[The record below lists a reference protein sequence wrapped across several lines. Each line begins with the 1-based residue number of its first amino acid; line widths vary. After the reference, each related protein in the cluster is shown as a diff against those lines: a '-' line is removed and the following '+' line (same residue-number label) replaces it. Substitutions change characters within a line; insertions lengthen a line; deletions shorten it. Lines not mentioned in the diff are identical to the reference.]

1 MGGISAGVGL
11 ISGIDT
17 TALIEQLLAVESRI
31 KFPIQARIARLSTAK
46 SALLDIN
53 SRLLTLQGTASAFRT
68 NDIFNS
74 VLATSSNSDA
84 LGVTAS
90 GSPQPGSYAFI
101 VKRLAS
107 SSQFLSHGF
116 STRDS
121 TPLGLDTLGIE
132 LGNGR
137 LTREQPL
144 SELNGGDGVQRGRF
158 KITDRSGATAEIDLS
173 DATSLNEVIDAI
185 NSASGISV
193 SASIDGNG
201 LSLEDFSGGSGTLTV
216 VDGVGNSTASDLG
229 IAGTSTS
236 NTLVGTDVNVL
247 GMNTTLSSLN
257 DDRGVLIRD
266 SVTDFTLTV
275 DGNDFNID
283 LGRVD
288 SPITGETL
296 LSKLNN
302 GDGVSINDDPEQ
314 GDFTIVS
321 STGVSVTIDLGRVL
335 DEDGLTIQDE
345 VETVQDL
352 IDRVN
357 GALTEEFGAGGVTMT
372 LNADANGFVMN
383 DTLGGPDELRV
394 EGEGIGGDSTAEDLG
409 IFGTAVSGTLQGD
422 VLRNEVQTARATTIG
437 DLAQRVNSATGG
449 RVFVN
454 ITSDGQGIE
463 FDASGFTIALS
474 EGSPGFTGDAADI
487 PARTLSDLGFVIDG
501 SSGTTLSGE
510 RILSGLGTSL
520 ISGLNGGSGIGTGD
534 SLTITD
540 TDGGSVTLTGL
551 SFAQTMSELI
561 EMAQDQIDQS
571 SVQVDFGL
579 DPSGSSLQ
587 VKSLNSSNSQA
598 LAISGDLASGLGLN
612 IVALGDVITG
622 SNLEL
627 QYVTQSTQLSDMN
640 YGRGIGTG
648 SFRLTDSTG
657 ATATVQIGKD
667 VESLYEVM
675 KLINTRGLQIRAEI
689 NANGD
694 GLELIDTT
702 TETGTVAVS
711 KMKVEDLS
719 GTVANGLRISGESE
733 TVGGLIDG
741 SYSINVDLDPTD
753 TIDDLIAKLAEANA
767 PISATVLN
775 TGDGN
780 KPWFLSM
787 TSDITGAAGD
797 LVINTGGVDLGLDQL
812 VQGQDAQAFIGSD
825 DPASGLL
832 VSSST
837 NEMNGVIEGVS
848 LDLKQAGPDPI
859 TVKIE
864 RDDDSVVAAVKA
876 FTDAFNEAISRID
889 EYDSYDSENEVR
901 GPLLGDSTAG
911 LVRTRLFSTLQQKAQ
926 DVDGPYQ
933 YLSQVGIR
941 LGSSGEIE
949 FDEDKF
955 LTAYQADPSGMESL
969 FNTFDSQTT
978 TSEVLGEAD
987 SGITV
992 EVDSTV
998 YVSLGFGDLFDR
1010 LLEDL
1015 TDPTTGTVTLAD
1027 ERFQTQIDSQND
1039 RITQI
1044 DQRLEAKRE
1053 KLQREFLAMETA
1065 LAQLQGQQ
1073 GALLSMG
1080 GNLGF

>member
-53 SRLLTLQGTASAFRT
+53 SRLLNLQGTASAFRT

-74 VLATSSNSDA
+74 VLATSSNPDA
-84 LGVTAS
+84 LGVSAS
-90 GSPQPGSYAFI
+90 GGPQPGSYAFI

-121 TPLGLDTLGIE
+121 TPLGLDSMGIE

-137 LTREQPL
+137 LTRDQPL
-144 SELNGGDGVQRGRF
+144 SQLNGGDGVQRGRF
-158 KITDRSGATAEIDLS
+158 QITDRSGGSAEIDLS

-185 NSASGISV
+185 NAASGISI
-193 SASIDGNG
+193 SASISGNG
-201 LSLEDFSGGSGTLTV
+201 LSLEDFSGGGGVITV
-216 VDGVGNSTASDLG
+216 VDGPGNSTASDLG
-229 IAGTSTS
+229 LAGTSAT
-236 NTLVGTDVNVL
+236 NTLAGSNINRL
-247 GMNTTLSSLN
+247 GMNSTLSSLN
-257 DDRGVLIRD
+257 DGRGVLIRD
-266 SVTDFTLTV
+266 GVTDFTLTV
-275 DGNDFNID
+275 GPNDYDID

-288 SPITGETL
+288 SPITGDTL
-296 LSKLNN
+296 LEKLNN
-302 GDGVSINDDPEQ
+302 GDGVAINDDPEQ

-335 DEDGLTIQDE
+335 DDDGLTIQDE

-357 GALTEEFGAGGVTMT
+357 GALTEEFGAGGVTLT

-383 DTLGGPDELRV
+383 DTLGGPDELVV
-394 EGEGIGGDSTAEDLG
+394 EGEGIGGDSTAQDLG

-422 VLRNEVQTARATTIG
+422 VLRNEVQTARATTIE
-437 DLAQRVNSATGG
+437 DLAQRVNEATGG
-449 RVFVN
+449 RAFVN
-454 ITSDGQGIE
+454 IAADGQSIE
-463 FDASGFTIALS
+463 FTAGGFSLSVS

-487 PARTLSDLGFVIDG
+487 PTRTLSDLGFTIDG
-501 SSGTTLSGE
+501 STSTTLSGQ
-510 RILSGLGTSL
+510 RVLSGMGTSL
-520 ISGLNGGSGIGTGD
+520 LSGLNGGTGLGTGD
-534 SLTITD
+534 TLVLTD
-540 TDGGSVTLTGL
+540 SGGEMVTVTGL
-551 SFAQTMSELI
+551 SAAETVSELVQ
-561 EMAQDQIDQS
+561 MVQDQIAQS
-571 SVQVDFGL
+571 SAQIEFGL
-579 DPSGSSLQ
+579 DASGSSLR
-587 VKSLNSSNSQA
+587 VKDLNLSNSQT
-598 LAISGDLASGLGLN
+598 LSIGGELASQLGLDA
-612 IVALGDVITG
+612 IVVGNTITS

-627 QYVTQSTQLSDMN
+627 QYVTQSTRLSDMN

-657 ATATVQIGKD
+657 ATATVQVGKD

-675 KLINTRGLQIRAEI
+675 KLINTRGLEIRAEI
-689 NANGD
+689 NENGD

-702 TETGTVAVS
+702 SETGSVAVS
-711 KMKVEDLS
+711 KMKVDDLS
-719 GTVANGLRISGESE
+719 GTVANGLRLAGEAE
-733 TVGGLIDG
+733 TVGGRIDG
-741 SYSINVDLDPTD
+741 TYSINVDLDPTD
-753 TIDDLIAKLAEANA
+753 TIDDLISKLEDAKA

-780 KPWFLSM
+780 KPWFLSL
-787 TSDITGAAGD
+787 TSDISGAAGD

-812 VQGQDAQAFIGSD
+812 VKGQDAQAFIGSD
-825 DPASGLL
+825 DPSTGLL

-837 NEMNGVIEGVS
+837 NEMSGVIEGVS
-848 LDLKQAGPDPI
+848 LDLIKAGPEPVTI
-859 TVKIE
+859 KIE

-876 FTDAFNEAISRID
+876 FTDAFNEAVMKID

-901 GPLLGDSTAG
+901 GPLLGDSTVG
-911 LVRTRLFSTLQQKAQ
+911 VVRSRLFSTLQQKAQ

-949 FDEDKF
+949 LDEEKF
-955 LTAYQADPSGMESL
+955 LAAYQSDPVGMESL
-969 FNTFDSQTT
+969 FSTFDSQTT
-978 TSEVLGEAD
+978 TSEVLGDPD

-992 EVDSTV
+992 DVNNTV

-1010 LLEDL
+1010 LMEDL

-1080 GNLGF
+1080 GNLGL

>member
-17 TALIEQLLAVESRI
+17 ASLIEQLLAVESRI

-53 SRLLTLQGTASAFRT
+53 SRLLNLQGTASAFRT

-74 VLATSSNSDA
+74 VLATSSNAEA
-84 LGVTAS
+84 LGVSAT

-116 STRDS
+116 SSRDS
-121 TPLGLDTLGIE
+121 TPLGLDSFGIE

-137 LTREQPL
+137 LTREQSL

-158 KITDRSGATAEIDLS
+158 KITDRSGGTAEIDLS
-173 DATSLNEVIDAI
+173 DATSLNEVIEAI
-185 NSASGISV
+185 NGASGISI
-193 SASIDGNG
+193 SASINGNA
-201 LSLEDFSGGSGTLTV
+201 LSLEDFSGGSGSITV
-216 VDGVGNSTASDLG
+216 VNGAGNSTASDLG
-229 IAGTSTS
+229 IEGSS
-236 NTLVGTDVNVL
+236 SSDTLVGSDVNVL
-247 GMNTTLSSLN
+247 GMNTTLSSFN

-266 SVTDFTLTV
+266 GVTDFTLTL
-275 DGNDFNID
+275 GPNDFDID

-296 LSKLNN
+296 LAKLNN
-302 GDGVSINDDPEQ
+302 GDGVAINDDPEQ
-314 GDFTIVS
+314 GDITIVS

-357 GALTEEFGAGGVTMT
+357 GPLTEEFGAGGVTLT
-372 LNADANGFVMN
+372 LNADSNGFLMN
-383 DTLGGPDELRV
+383 DTLAGPDELRV
-394 EGEGIGGDSTAEDLG
+394 EGEGIGGDSTPEDLG

-422 VLRNEVQTARATTIG
+422 VLRNEVQTARATTIE

-454 ITSDGQGIE
+454 ISADGQSIE
-463 FDASGFTIALS
+463 FDGGGDPLSFS

-487 PARTLSDLGFVIDG
+487 PVRTLSDLGFQVDD
-501 SSGTTLSGE
+501 SSDLILTGERVLSGM
-510 RILSGLGTSL
+510 GTSL
-520 ISGLNGGSGIGTGD
+520 LSGLNGGTGLGTGD
-534 SLTITD
+534 TLIINDS
-540 TDGGSVTLTGL
+540 GGNTVTVTGL
-551 SFAQTMSELI
+551 SSAQTVSELV
-561 EMAQDQIDQS
+561 EMVQDQIAQS
-571 SVQVDFGL
+571 SIQVDFGL

-587 VKSLNSSNSQA
+587 LINLNSSNFQTLSV
-598 LAISGDLASGLGLN
+598 SGELASALGLEK
-612 IVALGDVITG
+612 IVLGDMLTG

-627 QYVTQSTQLSDMN
+627 QYVTQSTRLSDMN
-640 YGRGIGTG
+640 YGRGIGSG

-675 KLINTRGLQIRAEI
+675 KLINTRGLEIRAEI

-702 TETGTVAVS
+702 SETGSVAVS
-711 KMKVEDLS
+711 KMKVDDLS
-719 GTVANGLRISGESE
+719 GTVASGLRIAGESE
-733 TVGGLIDG
+733 TAGGVIAG

-753 TIDDLIAKLAEANA
+753 TIDDLITKLEEAKA

-780 KPWFLSM
+780 KPWFLSL
-787 TSDITGAAGD
+787 TSDISGSAGD

-812 VQGQDAQAFIGSD
+812 VKGEDAQAFIGSD
-825 DPASGLL
+825 DPATGLL

-837 NEMNGVIEGVS
+837 NEMNGVIEGLS
-848 LDLKQAGPDPI
+848 LDLNQAGTDPI
-859 TVKIE
+859 TIKIE

-876 FTDAFNEAISRID
+876 FTDAFNEAVSRID
-889 EYDSYDSENEVR
+889 EYDSYDSENKVR
-901 GPLLGDSTAG
+901 GPLLGDSTVG
-911 LVRTRLFSTLQQKAQ
+911 LVRSRLFSTLQQKAQ

-949 FDEDKF
+949 FDEEKF
-955 LTAYQADPSGMESL
+955 LSAYQSDPTGMESL

-998 YVSLGFGDLFDR
+998 YVSLGFGDLFNR

-1015 TDPTTGTVTLAD
+1015 TDSTTGTVTLAD
-1027 ERFQTQIDSQND
+1027 ERFQAQIDSQND

-1044 DQRLEAKRE
+1044 DQRLEAKRD
-1053 KLQREFLAMETA
+1053 KLQRDFLAMETA

-1080 GNLGF
+1080 GNFGR

>member
-53 SRLLTLQGTASAFRT
+53 SRLLNLQGTASAFRT

-74 VLATSSNSDA
+74 VLATSSNPDA
-84 LGVTAS
+84 LGVSAS
-90 GSPQPGSYAFI
+90 GGPQPGSYAFI

-121 TPLGLDTLGIE
+121 TPLGLDSMGIE

-137 LTREQPL
+137 LTRDQPL
-144 SELNGGDGVQRGRF
+144 SQLNGGDGVQRGRF
-158 KITDRSGATAEIDLS
+158 QITDRSGGSAEIDLS

-185 NSASGISV
+185 NAASGISI
-193 SASIDGNG
+193 SASISGNG
-201 LSLEDFSGGSGTLTV
+201 LSLEDFSGGGGVITV
-216 VDGVGNSTASDLG
+216 VDGPGNSTASDLG
-229 IAGTSTS
+229 LAGTSAT
-236 NTLVGTDVNVL
+236 NTLAGSNINRL
-247 GMNTTLSSLN
+247 GMNSTLSSLN
-257 DDRGVLIRD
+257 DGRGVLIRD
-266 SVTDFTLTV
+266 GVTDFTLTV
-275 DGNDFNID
+275 GPNDYDID

-288 SPITGETL
+288 SPITGDTL
-296 LSKLNN
+296 LEKLNN
-302 GDGVSINDDPEQ
+302 GDGVAINDDPEQ

-335 DEDGLTIQDE
+335 DDDGLTIQNE

-357 GALTEEFGAGGVTMT
+357 GALTEEFGAGGVTLT

-383 DTLGGPDELRV
+383 DTLGGPDELVV
-394 EGEGIGGDSTAEDLG
+394 EGEGIGGDSTAQDLG
-409 IFGTAVSGTLQGD
+409 IFGSAVSGTLQGD
-422 VLRNEVQTARATTIG
+422 VLRNEVQTARATTIE
-437 DLAQRVNSATGG
+437 DLAQRVNEATGG
-449 RVFVN
+449 RAFVN
-454 ITSDGQGIE
+454 IAADGQSIE
-463 FDASGFTIALS
+463 FTAGGFSLSVS

-487 PARTLSDLGFVIDG
+487 PTRTLSDLGFTIDG
-501 SSGTTLSGE
+501 STSTTLSGQ
-510 RILSGLGTSL
+510 RVLSGMGTSL
-520 ISGLNGGSGIGTGD
+520 LSGLNGGTGLGTGD
-534 SLTITD
+534 TLVLTD
-540 TDGGSVTLTGL
+540 SGGEVVTVTGL
-551 SFAQTMSELI
+551 SAAETVSELVQ
-561 EMAQDQIDQS
+561 MVQDQIAQS
-571 SVQVDFGL
+571 SAQIEFGL
-579 DPSGSSLQ
+579 DASGSSLR
-587 VKSLNSSNSQA
+587 VKDLNPSNSQT
-598 LAISGDLASGLGLN
+598 LAIGGELASQLGLDA
-612 IVALGDVITG
+612 IVIGNTITS

-627 QYVTQSTQLSDMN
+627 QYVTQSTRLSDMN

-657 ATATVQIGKD
+657 ATATVQVGKD

-675 KLINTRGLQIRAEI
+675 KLINTRGLEIRAEI
-689 NANGD
+689 NENGD

-702 TETGTVAVS
+702 SETGSVAVS
-711 KMKVEDLS
+711 KMKVDDLS
-719 GTVANGLRISGESE
+719 GTVANGLRLAGEAE
-733 TVGGLIDG
+733 TVGGRIDG
-741 SYSINVDLDPTD
+741 TYSINVDLDPTD
-753 TIDDLIAKLAEANA
+753 TIDDLISKLEDAKA

-780 KPWFLSM
+780 KPWFLSL
-787 TSDITGAAGD
+787 TSDISGAAGD

-812 VQGQDAQAFIGSD
+812 VKGQDAQAFIGSD
-825 DPASGLL
+825 DPSTGLL

-837 NEMNGVIEGVS
+837 NEMSGVIEGVS
-848 LDLKQAGPDPI
+848 LDLIKAGPEPI
-859 TVKIE
+859 TIKIE

-876 FTDAFNEAISRID
+876 FTDAFNEAVMKID

-901 GPLLGDSTAG
+901 GPLLGDSTVG
-911 LVRTRLFSTLQQKAQ
+911 VVRSRLFSTLQQKAQ

-949 FDEDKF
+949 LDEEKF
-955 LTAYQADPSGMESL
+955 LAAYQSDPVGMESL
-969 FNTFDSQTT
+969 FSTFDSQTT
-978 TSEVLGEAD
+978 TSEVLGDPD

-992 EVDSTV
+992 DVNNTV

-1010 LLEDL
+1010 LMEDL

-1080 GNLGF
+1080 GNLGL

>member
-53 SRLLTLQGTASAFRT
+53 SRLLNLQGTASAFRT

-74 VLATSSNSDA
+74 VLASSSNPEA
-84 LGVTAS
+84 LGVSTS
-90 GSPQPGSYAFI
+90 GGPQPGSYAFI

-121 TPLGLDTLGIE
+121 TPLGLDSMGIE

-137 LTREQPL
+137 LTRDQSL
-144 SELNGGDGVQRGRF
+144 SQLNGGDGVQRGRF
-158 KITDRSGATAEIDLS
+158 QITDRSGGTAEIDLS

-185 NSASGISV
+185 NGASGISI
-193 SASIDGNG
+193 SASITGNG
-201 LSLEDFSGGSGTLTV
+201 LSLEDFSGGSGVIAV
-216 VDGVGNSTASDLG
+216 VDGAGNSTATDLG
-229 IAGTSTS
+229 IAGTSSTD
-236 NTLVGTDVNVL
+236 TLTGSDINRL
-247 GMNTTLSSLN
+247 GMNSTLSSLN
-257 DDRGVLIRD
+257 DGRGVLVRD
-266 SVTDFTLTV
+266 GVTDFTLTV
-275 DGNDFNID
+275 GPNDFDID

-296 LSKLNN
+296 LEKLNN

-335 DEDGLTIQDE
+335 DDDGLTIQDE

-357 GALTEEFGAGGVTMT
+357 GALTEEFGAGGVTLT
-372 LNADANGFVMN
+372 LNGDANGFVIN
-383 DTLGGPDELRV
+383 DTLGGPDELVV
-394 EGEGIGGDSTAEDLG
+394 EGEGIGGDSTAQDLG

-422 VLRNEVQTARATTIG
+422 VLRNEVQTARATSIE
-437 DLAQRVNSATGG
+437 DLAQRVNEATGG
-449 RVFVN
+449 RAFVN
-454 ITSDGQGIE
+454 ISADGQGIE
-463 FDASGFTIALS
+463 FTAGGFSLSLS

-487 PARTLSDLGFVIDG
+487 PTRTLADLGFIVDG
-501 SSGTTLSGE
+501 SSSNTLSGG
-510 RILSGLGTSL
+510 RVLSGMGTAL
-520 ISGLNGGSGIGTGD
+520 LSGLNGGTGLGTGD
-534 SLTITD
+534 TLVFSD
-540 TDGGSVTLTGL
+540 SGGQVVTVTGL
-551 SFAQTMSELI
+551 SSAETVSELVQ
-561 EMAQDQIDQS
+561 MVQDQIAQGS
-571 SVQVDFGL
+571 AQIEFGL
-579 DPSGSSLQ
+579 DASGSSLRA
-587 VKSLNSSNSQA
+587 KDLNASNSQA
-598 LAISGDLASGLGLN
+598 MSVSGELASSLGLDA
-612 IVALGDVITG
+612 IVIGDTLTG

-627 QYVTQSTQLSDMN
+627 QYVTQSTRLADMN
-640 YGRGIGTG
+640 YGRGIGSG

-667 VESLYEVM
+667 VDSLYEVM
-675 KLINTRGLQIRAEI
+675 KLINTRGLEIRAEI
-689 NANGD
+689 NENGD

-702 TETGTVAVS
+702 SETGSVAVS
-711 KMKVEDLS
+711 KMKVDDLS
-719 GTVANGLRISGESE
+719 GTVANGLRLAGEAD
-733 TVGGLIDG
+733 TVGGRIDG
-741 SYSINVDLDPTD
+741 TYSINVDLDPTD
-753 TIDDLIAKLAEANA
+753 TIDDLISKLEDAKA

-780 KPWFLSM
+780 KPWFLSL
-787 TSDITGAAGD
+787 TSDISGAAGD

-812 VQGQDAQAFIGSD
+812 VKGQDAQAFIGSGD
-825 DPASGLL
+825 AATGLL

-837 NEMNGVIEGVS
+837 NEMSGVIEGVS
-848 LDLKQAGPDPI
+848 LDLIKAGPEPI
-859 TVKIE
+859 TIKIE

-876 FTDAFNEAISRID
+876 FTDAFNEAVTKID

-901 GPLLGDSTAG
+901 GPLLGDSTVG
-911 LVRTRLFSTLQQKAQ
+911 VVRSRLFSTLQQKAQ

-949 FDEDKF
+949 LDEDKF
-955 LTAYQADPSGMESL
+955 LAAYQSDPVGMESL

-978 TSEVLGEAD
+978 TSEVLGDPD

-992 EVDSTV
+992 DVNSTV

-1010 LLEDL
+1010 LMEDL

-1080 GNLGF
+1080 GNLGL

>member
-1 MGGISAGVGL
+1 M
-11 ISGIDT
+11 
-17 TALIEQLLAVESRI
+17 
-31 KFPIQARIARLSTAK
+31 
-46 SALLDIN
+46 
-53 SRLLTLQGTASAFRT
+53 
-68 NDIFNS
+68 
-74 VLATSSNSDA
+74 LATSSNPDA
-84 LGVTAS
+84 LGVTAT

-107 SSQFLSHGF
+107 SSQYLSHGY

-121 TPLGLDTLGIE
+121 TPLGLQSFGIE

-137 LTREQPL
+137 LTRDQAL
-144 SELNGGDGVQRGRF
+144 SELNGGEGVQRGRF
-158 KITDRSGATAEIDLS
+158 TISDRSGGTAEIDLS
-173 DATSLNEVIDAI
+173 DATSLSEVMDAI
-185 NSASGISV
+185 NGASGIAM
-193 SASIDGNG
+193 SATISGNG
-201 LSLEDFSGGSGTLTV
+201 LALEDLSGGSGSITV
-216 VDGVGNSTASDLG
+216 VDAAGTSTASDLG
-229 IAGTSTS
+229 IAGSTSTD
-236 NTLVGTDVNVL
+236 TLVGSDVNVL
-247 GMNTTLSSLN
+247 GMNSTLSSLN
-257 DDRGVLIRD
+257 DGRGVLIRD
-266 SVTDFTLTV
+266 GVSDFSMTV
-275 DGNDFNID
+275 GPNEFNID

-296 LSKLNN
+296 LAKLNN
-302 GDGVSINDDPEQ
+302 GDGISINDDPEQ

-335 DEDGLTIQDE
+335 DEDGLTLQDE

-357 GALTEEFGAGGVTMT
+357 GTLAEEFGAGGVTLT
-372 LNADANGFVMN
+372 LNGDSNGFVMN

-409 IFGTAVSGTLQGD
+409 IFGTATAGTIQGD
-422 VLRNEVQTARATTIG
+422 VLRNEVQTARATTIQ
-437 DLAQRVNSATGG
+437 DLADRVNSATGG

-454 ITSDGQGIE
+454 ISADGKGIE
-463 FDASGFTIALS
+463 FNAAGFNLSLS

-487 PARTLSDLGFVIDG
+487 PSRTLTDLGFVVDG
-501 SSGTTLSGE
+501 TVSTTLGGE
-510 RILSGLGTSL
+510 RILSGMGTSL
-520 ISGLNGGSGIGTGD
+520 LSGLNGGLGLGSAG
-534 SLTITD
+534 SLIITD
-540 TDGGSVTLTGL
+540 SSGASVTLTGL
-551 SFAQTMSELI
+551 ADAETVDELI
-561 EMAQDQIDQS
+561 DMAREQIDLS
-571 SVQVDFGL
+571 SVQVEFGL

-587 VKSLNSSNSQA
+587 VVDQNPSNSQT
-598 LAISGDLASGLGLN
+598 LGISGDLAAGLGLDT
-612 IVALGDVITG
+612 IVLGDTITG
-622 SNLEL
+622 ANLEL
-627 QYVTQSTQLSDMN
+627 QYVTQSTRLSDMN
-640 YGRGIGTG
+640 YGRGIGSG

-657 ATATVQIGKD
+657 ATATVQIGSD

-675 KLINTRGLQIRAEI
+675 KLINTRGLEIRAEI
-689 NANGD
+689 NENGD

-702 TETGTVAVS
+702 VENGSVAVS
-711 KMKVEDLS
+711 KMKVDDLS
-719 GTVANGLRISGESE
+719 GTVANGLRIAGESD
-733 TVGGLIDG
+733 TVGGAIDG
-741 SYSINVDLDPTD
+741 SYAINVDLDPTD
-753 TIDDLIAKLAEANA
+753 TMDDLIAKLEEAKA

-780 KPWFLSM
+780 KPWFLSL
-787 TSDITGAAGD
+787 TSDISGAAGE

-812 VQGQDAQAFIGSD
+812 VKGLDAQAFIGSD
-825 DPASGLL
+825 DPATGLL

-837 NEMNGVIEGVS
+837 NEMSGVIEGLS
-848 LDLKQAGPDPI
+848 IDLNQAGSDPI
-859 TVKIE
+859 TIKIE

-876 FTDAFNEAISRID
+876 FTDAFNDAVSKID

-901 GPLLGDSTAG
+901 GPLLGDSTVG
-911 LVRTRLFSTLQQKAQ
+911 VVRSRLFSTLQQKAQ

-941 LGSSGEIE
+941 LGSSGQIE
-949 FDEDKF
+949 LDEEKF
-955 LTAYQADPSGMESL
+955 LAAYQSDPAGMEAL

-978 TSEVLGEAD
+978 NSEVLGEPD

-992 EVDSTV
+992 DVDSTV

-1010 LLEDL
+1010 LLNDL

-1080 GNLGF
+1080 GNLGL

>member
-11 ISGIDT
+11 ISGIDA

-53 SRLLTLQGTASAFRT
+53 SRLLTLQGAASAFRT

-74 VLATSSNSDA
+74 VLATSSNPDA
-84 LGVTAS
+84 LGVTAT

-107 SSQFLSHGF
+107 SSQYLSHGY

-121 TPLGLDTLGIE
+121 TPLGLESFGIE

-137 LTREQPL
+137 LTRDQAL
-144 SELNGGDGVQRGRF
+144 SELNGGEGVQRGRF
-158 KITDRSGATAEIDLS
+158 TISDRSGGTTEIDLS
-173 DATSLNEVIDAI
+173 DATSLSEVMDAI
-185 NSASGISV
+185 NGASGIAM
-193 SASIDGNG
+193 SATISGNG
-201 LSLEDFSGGSGTLTV
+201 LALEDLSGGSGSITV
-216 VDGVGNSTASDLG
+216 ADTGGTSTASDLG
-229 IAGTSTS
+229 IAGSSSTD
-236 NTLVGTDVNVL
+236 TLVGADVNVL

-257 DDRGVLIRD
+257 DGRGVLIRD
-266 SVTDFTLTV
+266 SVTDFILTV
-275 DGNDFNID
+275 DGDDFNID

-314 GDFTIVS
+314 GDFTVVS

-394 EGEGIGGDSTAEDLG
+394 EGEGIGGDSTAEELG
-409 IFGTAVSGTLQGD
+409 IFGTAVSGTLQGN

-437 DLAQRVNSATGG
+437 DLADRVNSSTGG
-449 RVFVN
+449 RVFMN
-454 ITSDGQGIE
+454 ISSDGQGIE
-463 FDASGFTIALS
+463 FTANGFSLSLS

-487 PARTLSDLGFVIDG
+487 PSRTLSDLGFEVG
-501 SSGTTLSGE
+501 GLPSTTISGE
-510 RILSGLGTSL
+510 RILSGLGTFL
-520 ISGLNGGSGIGTGD
+520 VSGLNGGTGIGTGD
-534 SLTITD
+534 SLTISNS
-540 TDGGSVTLTGL
+540 DGETVTVTGL
-551 SFAQTMSELI
+551 SNAQTMAELI
-561 EMAQDQIDQS
+561 KMVKEQIAQS
-571 SVQVDFGL
+571 PMNFEFGL

-587 VKSLNSSNSQA
+587 VFDPSASNFQIMSVT
-598 LAISGDLASGLGLN
+598 GDMAEALGLN
-612 IVALGDVITG
+612 TSLIGDKITG

-627 QYVTQSTQLSDMN
+627 QYVTQSTQLSGMN
-640 YGRGIGTG
+640 YERGIGTG

-675 KLINTRGLQIRAEI
+675 KLINTRGLEIRAEI

-702 TETGTVAVS
+702 AESGSVAVS
-711 KMKVEDLS
+711 KMNVEDIS
-719 GTVANGLRISGESE
+719 GTVASGLRISGESD
-733 TVGGLIDG
+733 TPGGSIDG
-741 SYSINVDLDPTD
+741 SYAINVDLDPTD
-753 TIDDLIAKLAEANA
+753 TMDDLIAKLEEAKA

-780 KPWFLSM
+780 KPWFLSL
-787 TSDITGAAGD
+787 TSDISGAAGE

-812 VQGQDAQAFIGSD
+812 VRGLDAQAFIGSD
-825 DPASGLL
+825 DPATGLL

-837 NEMNGVIEGVS
+837 NEMNGVIEGLS
-848 LDLKQAGPDPI
+848 IDLNQAGSDPVTI
-859 TVKIE
+859 NIE

-876 FTDAFNEAISRID
+876 FTDAFNDAVSKID

-901 GPLLGDSTAG
+901 GPLLGDSTVG
-911 LVRTRLFSTLQQKAQ
+911 VVRNRLFSTLQQKAQ

-941 LGSSGEIE
+941 LGSSGQIE
-949 FDEDKF
+949 LDEEKF
-955 LTAYQADPSGMESL
+955 LAAYQSDPAGMEAL

-978 TSEVLGEAD
+978 SSEVLGEPD

-992 EVDSTV
+992 DVDSTV

-1010 LLEDL
+1010 LLNDL

-1080 GNLGF
+1080 GNLGL

>member
-11 ISGIDT
+11 ISGIDS

-53 SRLLTLQGTASAFRT
+53 SRLLNLQGAASAFRT

-74 VLATSSNSDA
+74 VLATSSNPDA

-121 TPLGLDTLGIE
+121 SPLGLDSLGIE

-137 LTREQPL
+137 LTRDQSL

-158 KITDRSGATAEIDLS
+158 KITDRSGAIAEIDLS
-173 DATSLNEVIDAI
+173 DATSLDEVIDAI
-185 NSASGISV
+185 NSASGISI
-193 SASIDGNG
+193 SASVSGNG
-201 LSLEDFSGGSGTLTV
+201 LTLSDFSGGSGSITV
-216 VDGVGNSTASDLG
+216 VDGPGNSTASDLG
-229 IAGTSTS
+229 IVGTSSTD
-236 NTLVGTDVNVL
+236 TLVGSDINSL
-247 GMNTTLSSLN
+247 GMNSTLSSLN
-257 DDRGVLIRD
+257 DGRGVLIRD
-266 SVTDFTLTV
+266 GVSDFTLTIGSNEYDV
-275 DGNDFNID
+275 D

-288 SPITGETL
+288 SPITGDTL
-296 LSKLNN
+296 LEKLNN

-357 GALTEEFGAGGVTMT
+357 GALTEEFGAGGVTLS
-372 LNADANGFVMN
+372 LNADSNGFVIN
-383 DTLGGPDELRV
+383 DTLGGPDELTV
-394 EGEGIGGDSTAEDLG
+394 EGEGIGGDSTAQDLG
-409 IFGTAVSGTLQGD
+409 IFGTSVSGTLQGD
-422 VLRNEVQTARATTIG
+422 VLRNEVQTARATTIQ
-437 DLAQRVNSATGG
+437 DLSDRVNAATGG
-449 RVFVN
+449 RAFVN
-454 ITSDGQGIE
+454 VSADGQGIE
-463 FDASGFTIALS
+463 FNASGFLISVS

-487 PARTLSDLGFVIDG
+487 PSRTLSDLGFQIDG
-501 SSGTTLSGE
+501 STSAMLAGS
-510 RILSGLGTSL
+510 RILSGMGTSL
-520 ISGLNGGSGIGTGD
+520 LSGLNGGSGLGSGD
-534 SLTITD
+534 TLSITD
-540 TDGGSVTLTGL
+540 SAGESVTITGL
-551 SFAQTMSELI
+551 SNVQTIAELI
-561 EMAQDQIDQS
+561 ETVQEQIEQS

-587 VKSLNSSNSQA
+587 IVDRNSANIQTMSVG
-598 LAISGDLASGLGLN
+598 GDLA
-612 IVALGDVITG
+612 VALGLDSIVLGDTLTG

-627 QYVTQSTQLSDMN
+627 QYVTQSTRLSEMN

-657 ATATVQIGKD
+657 ASATVQIDKD

-675 KLINTRGLQIRAEI
+675 KLINTRGLEIRAEI
-689 NANGD
+689 NENGD
-694 GLELIDTT
+694 GLDLIDTT
-702 TETGTVAVS
+702 SETGSVAVS

-719 GTVANGLRISGESE
+719 GTVANGLRIAGEAD
-733 TVGGLIDG
+733 TVGGRIDG
-741 SYSINVDLDPTD
+741 SYSINIDLDPTD
-753 TIDDLIAKLAEANA
+753 TMDDLIAKLEDAKA
-767 PISATVLN
+767 PVSATVLN
-775 TGDGN
+775 TGDGS
-780 KPWFLSM
+780 KPWFLSL
-787 TSDITGAAGD
+787 TSDISGSAGE

-812 VQGQDAQAFIGSD
+812 VKGEDAQAFIGSG
-825 DPASGLL
+825 DPATGLL

-837 NEMNGVIEGVS
+837 NEMRGVIEGVT
-848 LDLKQAGPDPI
+848 LDLMQAGPDPVTI
-859 TVKIE
+859 TVE

-876 FTDAFNEAISRID
+876 FTDAFNEAVGKID
-889 EYDSYDSENEVR
+889 EYDSYDSENEIR
-901 GPLLGDSTAG
+901 GPLLGDSTVG
-911 LVRTRLFSTLQQKAQ
+911 LVRSRLFSTLQQKAQ
-926 DVDGPYQ
+926 GVDGPYQ

-949 FDEDKF
+949 LDEEKF
-955 LTAYQADPSGMESL
+955 LAAYQSDPVGMESL

-978 TSEVLGEAD
+978 TSEVLGEPD

-992 EVDSTV
+992 DVNSTV

-1010 LLEDL
+1010 LLDDL

-1080 GNLGF
+1080 GNLGL

>member
-1 MGGISAGVGL
+1 MSGISAGVGL

-53 SRLLTLQGTASAFRT
+53 SRLLNLQGTASAFRT

-74 VLATSSNSDA
+74 VLATSSNPDA
-84 LGVTAS
+84 LGVSA
-90 GSPQPGSYAFI
+90 GGGPQPGSYAFI

-121 TPLGLDTLGIE
+121 TPLGLDSLGIE

-137 LTREQPL
+137 LTRDQPL
-144 SELNGGDGVQRGRF
+144 SQLNGGDGIQRGRF
-158 KITDRSGATAEIDLS
+158 QITDRSGGSAEIDLS

-185 NSASGISV
+185 NGASGISI
-193 SASIDGNG
+193 SASISGNG
-201 LSLEDFSGGSGTLTV
+201 LSLEDFSGGSGAITV
-216 VDGVGNSTASDLG
+216 VDGAGNSTASDLG
-229 IAGTSTS
+229 LAGTSAT
-236 NTLVGTDVNVL
+236 NTLAGSDINRL
-247 GMNTTLSSLN
+247 GMNSTLSSLN
-257 DDRGVLIRD
+257 DGRGVLVRD
-266 SVTDFTLTV
+266 GVNDFTLTV
-275 DGNDFNID
+275 GPNDFDVD

-288 SPITGETL
+288 SPITGDTL
-296 LSKLNN
+296 LEKLNN
-302 GDGVSINDDPEQ
+302 GDGVAINDDPEQ

-335 DEDGLTIQDE
+335 DDDGLTIQDE

-357 GALTEEFGAGGVTMT
+357 GTLTEEFGAGGVTLT
-372 LNADANGFVMN
+372 LNADANGFVVN
-383 DTLGGPDELRV
+383 DTLGGSDELTV
-394 EGEGIGGDSTAEDLG
+394 EGEGIGGDSTAQDLG

-422 VLRNEVQTARATTIG
+422 VLRNEVQTARATTIE
-437 DLAQRVNSATGG
+437 DLAQRVNDATGG
-449 RVFVN
+449 RAFVN
-454 ITSDGQGIE
+454 ITADGQSIE
-463 FDASGFTIALS
+463 FTAGGFSLSLS

-487 PARTLSDLGFVIDG
+487 PTRTLSDLGFTVDG
-501 SSGTTLSGE
+501 STSTTLSGG
-510 RILSGLGTSL
+510 RILSGMGTSL
-520 ISGLNGGSGIGTGD
+520 LSGLNGGTGLGTGD
-534 SLTITD
+534 TLVLSD
-540 TDGGSVTLTGL
+540 SSGQVVTVTGL
-551 SFAQTMSELI
+551 SSAETVSEI
-561 EMAQDQIDQS
+561 VEMVQDQIALS
-571 SVQVDFGL
+571 SAEIEFGL
-579 DPSGSSLQ
+579 DASGSSFRVTDLN
-587 VKSLNSSNSQA
+587 SLNNQA
-598 LAISGDLASGLGLN
+598 LSVSGELASSLGLDV
-612 IVALGDVITG
+612 IVIGDTITG

-627 QYVTQSTQLSDMN
+627 QYVTQSTRLSDMN

-667 VESLYEVM
+667 VDSLYEVM
-675 KLINTRGLQIRAEI
+675 KLINTRGLEIRAEI
-689 NANGD
+689 NENGD

-702 TETGTVAVS
+702 SETGSVAVS
-711 KMKVEDLS
+711 KMKVDDLS
-719 GTVANGLRISGESE
+719 GTVANGLRLAGEAD
-733 TVGGLIDG
+733 TVGGRIDG
-741 SYSINVDLDPTD
+741 TYSINVDLDPTD
-753 TIDDLIAKLAEANA
+753 TIDDLISKLEDAKA

-780 KPWFLSM
+780 KPWFLSL
-787 TSDITGAAGD
+787 TSDISGAAGD

-812 VQGQDAQAFIGSD
+812 VKGQNAQAFIGSD
-825 DPASGLL
+825 DPATGLL

-848 LDLKQAGPDPI
+848 LDLIKAGPEPI
-859 TVKIE
+859 TIKIE

-876 FTDAFNEAISRID
+876 FTDAFNEAVTKID

-901 GPLLGDSTAG
+901 GPLLGDSTVG
-911 LVRTRLFSTLQQKAQ
+911 VVRSRLFSTLQQKAQ

-949 FDEDKF
+949 LDEEKF
-955 LTAYQADPSGMESL
+955 LAAYQSDPVGMESL

-978 TSEVLGEAD
+978 TSEVLGDPD

-992 EVDSTV
+992 DVNSTV

-1010 LLEDL
+1010 LMEDL

-1080 GNLGF
+1080 GNLGL